1 MFNPRLSQRY
11 AKSILDLSDEMKKL
25 DEVRNDM
32 LFIDKIIKGTRE
44 FKVMLSSPVIKSD
57 KKYKIISAVTKE
69 QLSEITNTFIKL
81 LCSKNRESNLP
92 DIVSAFL
99 DQYNIKMELHSA
111 TLTTAAP
118 ISTELAESFKKK
130 IKDASSFEHLELK
143 TKVDESIIGGFVLE
157 VEGKLV
163 DASILRDLIDV
174 KKQFANND
182 YIHKLR

>member
-11 AKSILDLSDEMKKL
+11 AKSLLDLSDELKKL
-25 DEVRNDM
+25 DEVRNEM
-32 LFIDKIIKGTRE
+32 VFLDKIIKGSRE

-57 KKYKIISAVTKE
+57 KKYKIISAVTKD
-69 QLSEITNTFIKL
+69 QLSEITSTFIKL

-92 DIVSAFL
+92 EIVHSFV
-99 DQYNIKMELHSA
+99 DQYNVQMGLHSA
-111 TLTTAAP
+111 TLTTATP
-118 ISTELAESFKKK
+118 ISAELEESFKKK
-130 IKDASSFEHLELK
+130 IKVASSFDHLELN
-143 TKVDESIIGGFVLE
+143 TKVDESLIGGFVLE

-163 DASILRDLIDV
+163 DASILRDLNDV

>member
-1 MFNPRLSQRY
+1 MFNPRLSYRY
-11 AKSILDLSDEMKKL
+11 AKSLVDLSDELKKL

-32 LFIDKIIKGTRE
+32 VFLDKIIKGSRE

-57 KKYKIISAVTKE
+57 KKFKIISAVTKD
-69 QLSEITNTFIKL
+69 QLSEITSTFIKL

-92 DIVSAFL
+92 EIVHSFL
-99 DQYNIKMELHSA
+99 EQYNVKKGLHSA

-118 ISTELAESFKKK
+118 ISSELAESFKKK
-130 IKDASSFEHLELK
+130 IKDASSFKHLELE
-143 TKVDESIIGGFVLE
+143 TKVDESLIGGFVLE

-163 DASILRDLIDV
+163 DASILRDLNDV

>member
-11 AKSILDLSDEMKKL
+11 AKSLLDLSDNLKKL

-32 LFIDKIIKGTRE
+32 LFLNTIIKSSRE
-44 FKVMLSSPVIKSD
+44 FQVMLSSPVIKSD
-57 KKYKIISAVTKE
+57 KKYKIISAVTKD

-81 LCSKNRESNLP
+81 LCTKNRESNLP
-92 DIVSAFL
+92 EIVYSFL
-99 DQYNIKMELHSA
+99 QQYNVKMGLHSA

-118 ISTELAESFKKK
+118 ISAELAESFKKK
-130 IKDASSFEHLELK
+130 IKESSSFKHLELK
-143 TKVDESIIGGFVLE
+143 TNVDDSLIGGFVLE

-163 DASILRDLIDV
+163 DASILRDLNDV

>member
-11 AKSILDLSDEMKKL
+11 AKSLLDLSGEMKKL

-32 LFIDKIIKGTRE
+32 IFLDKIIKGSRE

-57 KKYKIISAVTKE
+57 KKYKIISAVTKD

-81 LCSKNRESNLP
+81 LCSKNRESNFP
-92 DIVSAFL
+92 EIVHSFL
-99 DQYNIKMELHSA
+99 EQYNGLKGLHSA

-118 ISTELAESFKKK
+118 ISAELAESFKKK
-130 IKDASSFEHLELK
+130 IKDASTFEHLDLE
-143 TKVDESIIGGFVLE
+143 TKVDESLIGGFVLE

-163 DASILRDLIDV
+163 DASILRDLNDV